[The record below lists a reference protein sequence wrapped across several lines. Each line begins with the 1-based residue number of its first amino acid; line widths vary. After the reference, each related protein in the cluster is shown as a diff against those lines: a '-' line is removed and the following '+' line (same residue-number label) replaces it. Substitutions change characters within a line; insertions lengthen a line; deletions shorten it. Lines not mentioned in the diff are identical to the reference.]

1 MKKLKNLL
9 ITGLTLGM
17 LSLPKVVVSP
27 VQNVNL
33 DREIFTDK
41 STSGILYVDQNNN
54 GRYDLGKDEFLGYTL
69 EQTWRDNKKDLSSI
83 PLGYYNVRPGLTNKF
98 ERHFRVQDVKD
109 RKSILFHGYSSYN
122 KKDFLTNE
130 NTQGCILVDDDSVDN
145 FYFGENPFNNIFSRW
160 NDVLYFESLSD
171 VPKTF
176 KDLIIVF

>member
-41 STSGILYVDQNNN
+41 STSGILYVDQN
-54 GRYDLGKDEFLGYTL
+54 
-69 EQTWRDNKKDLSSI
+69 
-83 PLGYYNVRPGLTNKF
+83 YNVRPGLTNKF

-130 NTQGCILVDDDSVDN
+130 NTQGCILVGEKRNGYDSLFVKDN
-145 FYFGENPFNNIFSRW
+145 VVLNNLVKKFPEGFNLTIQEKN
-160 NDVLYFESLSD
+160 
-171 VPKTF
+171 
-176 KDLIIVF
+176 

>member
-109 RKSILFHGYSSYN
+109 RKSILFHGYSLYN
-122 KKDFLTNE
+122 KKDVLTNE
-130 NTQGCILVDDDSVDN
+130 NTQGCILVGEKRNGSDSLVVKDN
-145 FYFGENPFNNIFSRW
+145 VILNNLVKRFPEGFNLTIQEKN
-160 NDVLYFESLSD
+160 
-171 VPKTF
+171 
-176 KDLIIVF
+176 